1 MYFSRRGIGK
11 TREYVVEPFFKNP
24 IRCYNNY
31 GSYGKPVD
39 KGHLFL
45 VSFDQFNTCNI
56 TGGKRLGTHK
66 CIRSALAP
74 DDDYSVEFDNV
85 NLQEGEM
92 YYVVGE

>member
-1 MYFSRRGIGK
+1 MSFSRRYIGK
-11 TREYVVEPFFKNP
+11 TPEYVVEPFFKNP

-56 TGGKRLGTHK
+56 TGGKRLGTYK
-66 CIRSALAP
+66 CIRSADAY
-74 DDDYSVEFDNV
+74 YSVEFDNV